1 MSKITQYE
9 IDLEASIEDL
19 FWEEKTKRYIDS
31 CSSIKELQQI
41 SKLLTHVA
49 AQRQTII
56 KGLIKHVLTELE
68 QESTIEKEDLH
79 TPRNQ

>member
-1 MSKITQYE
+1 MSRAKQYE
-9 IDLEASIEDL
+9 IDLEASVEDL
-19 FWEEKTKRYIDS
+19 FWEEKTKRYIDCCNS
-31 CSSIKELQQI
+31 LKELQQL

-79 TPRNQ
+79 TQE

>member
-1 MSKITQYE
+1 MSRAKQYE
-9 IDLEASIEDL
+9 IDLEASVEDL

-31 CSSIKELQQI
+31 CNSLKELQQL

-68 QESTIEKEDLH
+68 QESIIEKEDLH
-79 TPRNQ
+79 TQE